1 MAEGRNN
8 KNLPGAVPKD
18 DGNYSGMPINIE
30 SSNFK
35 YVREKNTIHYS
46 GGTSLIS
53 EDLKLKSATL
63 DVLLDDSGKEI
74 ETALAKDNVVVSK
87 GNREC
92 RGDIAYYFLNPERF
106 EVVGNPAE
114 SFDPD
119 GVRSFAPRLTYNV
132 ADDRILLEGR
142 ED

>member
-18 DGNYSGMPINIE
+18 DGNFSGMPINIE

-35 YVREKNTIHYS
+35 YVREKNTIYYS